1 MNRFTLNHYFHPKMK
16 GKTSIKKVLPA
27 VLQENSSERISQWL
41 ENFDTDISL
50 LNKIDGYITDPYGQ
64 LPALDIYE
72 EAEFYLKDGGGAM
85 TAYQD
90 ILFGLRENNEEL
102 LKSYEN
108 ALLNYCK
115 LDTLAMVIIWEH
127 WRVSLNFRGGSTKE

>member
-1 MNRFTLNHYFHPKMK
+1 M
-16 GKTSIKKVLPA
+16 
-27 VLQENSSERISQWL
+27 
-41 ENFDTDISL
+41 
-50 LNKIDGYITDPYGQ
+50 YITDPYGQ

-72 EAEFYLKDGGGAM
+72 EAEFYKRWWWSYDSLSGHTFWA
-85 TAYQD
+85 
-90 ILFGLRENNEEL
+90 LRANEEL